1 MALSEEFEQECCASL
16 AQVGPQYFCTFNIFK
31 LDFLNSQA
39 IERHVR
45 EAAVARS
52 QGKEEWWKVFSLPN
66 NLCKVVSIL
75 LFCKLPITF

>member
-16 AQVGPQYFCTFNIFK
+16 AQVGPQYFCTFSIFK

-52 QGKEEWWKVFSLPN
+52 QGKEEWWKVFFNIPHLQNRKNTS
-66 NLCKVVSIL
+66 
-75 LFCKLPITF
+75 